1 MPCLVCA
8 SSLSVVV
15 GSNRGL
21 MHGSPHTLL
30 VLKGNNLKFTEE
42 LVVYYISL
50 SVLCTFEI
58 FHNKFLNM

>member
-1 MPCLVCA
+1 
-8 SSLSVVV
+8 
-15 GSNRGL
+15 

-58 FHNKFLNM
+58 FPNNKYINSYDIFDRIMIWCSSL

>member
-1 MPCLVCA
+1 
-8 SSLSVVV
+8 
-15 GSNRGL
+15 

-58 FHNKFLNM
+58 FPNKFLNI